1 MSFPPIT
8 SEWTSAPN
16 SQVPTA
22 SSAHFSKQKPHTK
35 LNKKKKNERK
45 KKERGAA
52 ESAMARSP
60 AARKPSAAQTVAVTL
75 ALALASAGLLFL
87 LFHLSPSSP
96 TPHPHPHRRLRLRG
110 ARASPSPRGQIPFDP
125 VIAGLERR
133 RDDREWERLAAAG
146 LHAPGFEAAPVPEDY
161 IDGGGGFGADPDEDY
176 INDAARF
183 NLTRRVE
190 ALFPKIDVDPADGAV
205 TPAELTAWNL
215 ASARREVMH
224 RTARELDL
232 HDRDH
237 DGRIAFSEYER
248 PSWAWRFDDHNSSN
262 DGVGWWKEEH
272 FNASDMDGDGFLNL
286 IEFNDFLHPADTTNP
301 KLINWLCKEEVR
313 ERDKDNDGKLNFQE
327 FYNGLFYSI
336 RHFDEEASTDDSN
349 ASDAPA
355 RKSFTHL
362 DLDNDGLLSA
372 DELKPIIGNLHPP
385 EHFYA
390 KQQAD
395 YVITQADTNKDGQL
409 SLQEMIEN
417 PYVFYS
423 ALFTEDDYGFHDELR

>member
-1 MSFPPIT
+1 
-8 SEWTSAPN
+8 
-16 SQVPTA
+16 
-22 SSAHFSKQKPHTK
+22 
-35 LNKKKKNERK
+35 
-45 KKERGAA
+45 
-52 ESAMARSP
+52 
-60 AARKPSAAQTVAVTL
+60 
-75 ALALASAGLLFL
+75 
-87 LFHLSPSSP
+87 
-96 TPHPHPHRRLRLRG
+96 LR
-110 ARASPSPRGQIPFDP
+110 PCNNHIPFSLLYG
-125 VIAGLERR
+125 VS
-133 RDDREWERLAAAG
+133 WK
-146 LHAPGFEAAPVPEDY
+146 FQQFQY
-161 IDGGGGFGADPDEDY
+161 FKT
-176 INDAARF
+176 NF
-183 NLTRRVE
+183 CS
-190 ALFPKIDVDPADGAV
+190 LF
-205 TPAELTAWNL
+205 
-215 ASARREVMH
+215 
-224 RTARELDL
+224 
-232 HDRDH
+232 
-237 DGRIAFSEYER
+237 
-248 PSWAWRFDDHNSSN
+248 
-262 DGVGWWKEEH
+262 
-272 FNASDMDGDGFLNL
+272 
-286 IEFNDFLHPADTTNP
+286 
-301 KLINWLCKEEVR
+301 R

>member
-1 MSFPPIT
+1 
-8 SEWTSAPN
+8 
-16 SQVPTA
+16 
-22 SSAHFSKQKPHTK
+22 
-35 LNKKKKNERK
+35 
-45 KKERGAA
+45 
-52 ESAMARSP
+52 MAQSP
-60 AARKPSAAQTVAVTL
+60 AARKPSAAPAVALTL
-75 ALALASAGLLFL
+75 VLALASAGLLFL
-87 LFHLSPSSP
+87 LVHLSPSSP
-96 TPHPHPHRRLRLRG
+96 AQQPHPHRRLRLRG
-110 ARASPSPRGQIPFDP
+110 ARAGNGGASPRQIPFDP
-125 VIAGLERR
+125 VIADLERR
-133 RDDREWERLAAAG
+133 WDDREWERLAAAG
-146 LHAPGFEAAPVPEDY
+146 LHAPGMESAPVPKDF
-161 IDGGGGFGADPDEDY
+161 DDSDPDPDEDY

-183 NLTRRVE
+183 NVTRRVE

-205 TPAELTAWNL
+205 TGAELTAWNL
-215 ASARREVMH
+215 ASARREVLH
-224 RTARELDL
+224 RTSRELEL

-272 FNASDMDGDGFLNL
+272 FNASDMDDDGFLNL
-286 IEFNDFLHPADTTNP
+286 TEFNDFLHPADTTNP
-301 KLINWLCKEEVR
+301 KLTHWLCKEEVR

-336 RHFDEEASTDDSN
+336 RHFDDEASTDDSN
-349 ASDAPA
+349 GSDAPA
-355 RKSFTHL
+355 RKSFAQL

-372 DELKPIIGNLHPP
+372 DELKPIIGNLHPS

-395 YVITQADTNKDGQL
+395 YVISQADTDKDGQL
-409 SLQEMIEN
+409 SLKEMIEN

>member
-22 SSAHFSKQKPHTK
+22 SSAHFSKQKPNTK
-35 LNKKKKNERK
+35 LNKKKKTKEK

-248 PSWAWRFDDHNSSN
+248 PSWAWRFD
-262 DGVGWWKEEH
+262 GTY
-272 FNASDMDGDGFLNL
+272 A
-286 IEFNDFLHPADTTNP
+286 
-301 KLINWLCKEEVR
+301 
-313 ERDKDNDGKLNFQE
+313 
-327 FYNGLFYSI
+327 YS
-336 RHFDEEASTDDSN
+336 
-349 ASDAPA
+349 
-355 RKSFTHL
+355 HL
-362 DLDNDGLLSA
+362 SG
-372 DELKPIIGNLHPP
+372 
-385 EHFYA
+385 
-390 KQQAD
+390 
-395 YVITQADTNKDGQL
+395 
-409 SLQEMIEN
+409 
-417 PYVFYS
+417 
-423 ALFTEDDYGFHDELR
+423 

>member
-1 MSFPPIT
+1 
-8 SEWTSAPN
+8 
-16 SQVPTA
+16 
-22 SSAHFSKQKPHTK
+22 
-35 LNKKKKNERK
+35 
-45 KKERGAA
+45 
-52 ESAMARSP
+52 MARSP

-272 FNASDMDGDGFLNL
+272 FNASDMDVFSLVYFVQLLTSSRYYKPKANKLVVQRRSQVGDSTGYSL
-286 IEFNDFLHPADTTNP
+286 ES
-301 KLINWLCKEEVR
+301 R